1 MLEVRDLH
9 SGYGEAHVVRG
20 VSLDVGAGEI
30 VAVLGRNGMGKTT
43 LIRSIMGLTP
53 PQIRSGS
60 ITWRGESLI
69 GLRPHD
75 IAARK
80 IAIVPQGRR
89 LFPSLTVTEHLTM
102 LKSARAKDGWTVDRV
117 FGIFPRLAE
126 RRHHRGGQLSG
137 GERGMLAVGRALM
150 IDPQLIL
157 MDEPSEGLAPV
168 MVQHLEEIVLDLKRE
183 GLSILLVEQNLYSA
197 LAVADRV
204 YILETGQVVHQGDAA
219 TLSAA
224 DRSVVSAP
232 RRAVRS
238 LNGSVSRPHRNL
250 RRNPCQSAESGPNRR
265 SGSSVSKS
273 RN

>member
-9 SGYGEAHVVRG
+9 SGYGEAQVLRG
-20 VSLDVGAGEI
+20 VSLDVAPGEI

-43 LIRSIMGLTP
+43 FIRSIMGLTL
-53 PQIRSGS
+53 PQIRSGTIS
-60 ITWRGESLI
+60 WRGENLV

-75 IAARK
+75 VAARK

-102 LKSARAKDGWTVDRV
+102 LKSVRARNGWTVDRV

-150 IDPQLIL
+150 IDPELIL

-168 MVQHLEEIVLDLKRE
+168 MVQHLEEIILDLKRE

-204 YILETGQVVHQGDAA
+204 YILETGQIVHQGIANE
-219 TLSAA
+219 LSQQT
-224 DRSVVSAP
+224 DLLFQRLGV
-232 RRAVRS
+232 
-238 LNGSVSRPHRNL
+238 
-250 RRNPCQSAESGPNRR
+250 Q
-265 SGSSVSKS
+265 
-273 RN
+273 

>member
-1 MLEVRDLH
+1 MLEIRDLQ
-9 SGYGEAHVVRG
+9 SGYGDAVVVRG
-20 VSLDVGAGEI
+20 VSLDVKPGEI
-30 VAVLGRNGMGKTT
+30 VALLGRNGMGKTT
-43 LIRSIMGLTP
+43 VIRSIMGLVP
-53 PQIRSGS
+53 PQVRSGTV
-60 ITWRGESLI
+60 TWRGESLI
-69 GLRPHD
+69 GLPAHD

-102 LKSARAKDGWTVDRV
+102 LKSARAKDGWTLDRV

-150 IDPQLIL
+150 IDPELIL

-168 MVQHLEEIVLDLKRE
+168 MVQHLESIIVDLKKE

-204 YILETGQVVHQGDAA
+204 YVLETGRVVHHGTAEE
-219 TLSAA
+219 
-224 DRSVVSAP
+224 
-232 RRAVRS
+232 
-238 LNGSVSRPHRNL
+238 LNNQTDVLFQRLGV
-250 RRNPCQSAESGPNRR
+250 Q
-265 SGSSVSKS
+265 
-273 RN
+273 

>member
-9 SGYGEAHVVRG
+9 SGYGEAVVVRG

-30 VAVLGRNGMGKTT
+30 VALLGRNGMGKTT
-43 LIRSIMGLTP
+43 LIRSIMGLVP
-53 PQIRSGS
+53 PQIRAGTISWCGDNLV
-60 ITWRGESLI
+60 GMK
-69 GLRPHD
+69 PHD

-102 LKSARAKDGWTVDRV
+102 LKSPRARDGWTIDRV

-168 MVQHLEEIVLDLKRE
+168 MVQHLESIILDLKKE

-204 YILETGQVVHQGDAA
+204 YIMETGQIVHQGDAREMSQQ
-219 TLSAA
+219 TDVLFQ
-224 DRSVVSAP
+224 RLGV
-232 RRAVRS
+232 
-238 LNGSVSRPHRNL
+238 
-250 RRNPCQSAESGPNRR
+250 Q
-265 SGSSVSKS
+265 
-273 RN
+273 

>member
-1 MLEVRDLH
+1 MMLKVNGLRT
-9 SGYGEAHVVRG
+9 GYGRIPILNG
-20 VSLDVGAGEI
+20 VSFMVSEGEFI
-30 VAVLGRNGMGKTT
+30 GILGHNGMGKTT

-60 ITWRGESLI
+60 ITWRGENLI

-102 LKSARAKDGWTVDRV
+102 LKSARARTGWTVDRV

-168 MVQHLEEIVLDLKRE
+168 MVQHLEEILLDLKRE

-197 LAVADRV
+197 LAVAGRV
-204 YILETGQVVHQGDAA
+204 YILETGRVVHQGDAA
-219 TLSAA
+219 TLAQQT
-224 DRSVVSAP
+224 DLLFQRLGV
-232 RRAVRS
+232 
-238 LNGSVSRPHRNL
+238 
-250 RRNPCQSAESGPNRR
+250 Q
-265 SGSSVSKS
+265 
-273 RN
+273 